1 MQQDPTI
8 AQPVPQG
15 HHAVQRTRRE
25 TEAEDLDPPVPDYMI
40 PFPDFKYVITF
51 NCMLQ
56 DFCSVKISEDFAIN
70 HGQLPSDYPD
80 AVKMTV
86 LESLTSRT
94 DPDHTVEITTFG
106 PFIDSVRSLQN
117 ASAQGMRAVHTSLQ
131 AVDEDVKA
139 RSLLRRLISQFGDV
153 SISCMLPK
161 TRMNYSVSPM
171 YYDPEFTEYVRLFGF
186 YLAERFSVGQF
197 KNVFD
202 RIEKAI
208 SKTQRRINTLL
219 NLIESHGLN
228 INMRFNETIGPVHYR
243 PVRLRNNQFTQ
254 EVINVQQS
262 YYYGMITKSRFN
274 KEILRLI
281 HNEIGVLNLTR
292 INCHASVL
300 QRINE
305 VEVMMNQF
313 SEDTLSYFGL
323 MKGNLLNLIRILTSS
338 VHSDDLHDFREGNR
352 TYRIY
357 PEHTMN
363 AFTSMNES
371 IKREYERL
379 RSLLVQRRQEIKE
392 HLGNVDY
399 RVSLDIR
406 AYHENCFRFAARSVD
421 YMNDVGIPRSNN
433 ELVFIYKHTHEHA
446 RMLHY

>member
-1 MQQDPTI
+1 MQQAPPI
-8 AQPVPQG
+8 AQPVPQDY
-15 HHAVQRTRRE
+15 HAVQRTRHK
-25 TEAEDLDPPVPDYMI
+25 TEAEVLDPSVPDYMV

-94 DPDHTVEITTFG
+94 DPDHVIEITAFG
-106 PFIDSVRSLQN
+106 PFIDSVQLLQN

-139 RSLLRRLISQFGDV
+139 RSLLRRLISQFGDAN
-153 SISCMLPK
+153 ISCLLPK

-171 YYDPEFTEYVRLFGF
+171 DYDPAFTEYVRLFGF

-197 KNVFD
+197 KNMFD

-208 SKTQRRINTLL
+208 SKTQRRIDTLL
-219 NLIESHGLN
+219 NAIRMHELD
-228 INMRFNETIGPVHYR
+228 INMRFDEMIGPDRYR
-243 PVRLRNNQFTQ
+243 PYRLRNNQFTR
-254 EVINVQQS
+254 EVTNAWQS
-262 YYYGMITKSRFN
+262 YFYGMITKARFN
-274 KEILRLI
+274 KEILRLM
-281 HNEIGVLNLTR
+281 HNEVGVLNLTI

-313 SEDTLSYFGL
+313 GEVNLSYFGL

-338 VHSDDLHDFREGNR
+338 VHSNDLRDYCEGNQ

-363 AFTSMNES
+363 AFASMNES

-392 HLGNVDY
+392 HLGNVDH

-421 YMNDVGIPRSNN
+421 YMDDVGIPHSNH
-433 ELVFIYKHTHEHA
+433 ELMCIFKHAHEHA
-446 RMLHY
+446 RRNHY

>member
-1 MQQDPTI
+1 MQQAPPI
-8 AQPVPQG
+8 AQPVPQDY
-15 HHAVQRTRRE
+15 HAVQRTRHK
-25 TEAEDLDPPVPDYMI
+25 TEAEVLDPSVPDYMV
-40 PFPDFKYVITF
+40 PFPDFKYIITF

-56 DFCSVKISEDFAIN
+56 DFCSVKISEEFAAYR
-70 HGQLPSDYPD
+70 GQLPSNYPD

-86 LESLTSRT
+86 LEPLTSRT
-94 DPDHTVEITTFG
+94 DPDHVVEITAFG
-106 PFIDSVRSLQN
+106 PFIDSVQSLQN
-117 ASAQGMRAVHTSLQ
+117 ASAQDMRAVHTSLQ

-139 RSLLRRLISQFGDV
+139 RFLLRSLISQFGDV

-161 TRMNYSVSPM
+161 TKMNYSVSPM
-171 YYDPEFTEYVRLFGF
+171 DYDPDFTEYVRLFGF
-186 YLAERFSVGQF
+186 YLAVRFSVGQF
-197 KNVFD
+197 KNMYN

-208 SKTQRRINTLL
+208 RETQRRIDTLL
-219 NLIESHGLN
+219 SLIESHELD
-228 INMRFNETIGPVHYR
+228 INMRFDEMIGPDRYR
-243 PVRLRNNQFTQ
+243 PYRLRSNQFTR
-254 EVINVQQS
+254 EVIDVQQS

-281 HNEIGVLNLTR
+281 HNEVGVLNLTR
-292 INCHASVL
+292 ANCHTLVL

-305 VEVMMNQF
+305 VEAMMNQF
-313 SEDTLSYFGL
+313 GEDSLSYFGL
-323 MKGNLLNLIRILTSS
+323 MKGNLLNLIRIMTSS
-338 VHSDDLHDFREGNR
+338 VHPDDLHDFHEGNQ

-357 PEHTMN
+357 PEHSLK
-363 AFTSMNES
+363 AFASMNEL
-371 IKREYERL
+371 IRQEYERS

-392 HLGNVDY
+392 HLGNVDH

-446 RMLHY
+446 RRNHY